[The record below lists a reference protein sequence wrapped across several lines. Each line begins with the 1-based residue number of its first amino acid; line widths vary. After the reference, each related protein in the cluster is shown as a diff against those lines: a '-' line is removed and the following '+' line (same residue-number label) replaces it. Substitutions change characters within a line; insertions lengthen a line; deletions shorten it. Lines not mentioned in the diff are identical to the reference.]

1 MASNLK
7 ELPNYNNGLHGVTMG
22 LYTPYIPSQKMTRSE
37 RIEERIRQWRNRRCE
52 TVFFK
57 NAFDE
62 ATNLQVDLK
71 KLLQQV
77 S

>member
-1 MASNLK
+1 
-7 ELPNYNNGLHGVTMG
+7 MG

-37 RIEERIRQWRNRRCE
+37 RIEERIRQWRNRRSE
-52 TVFFK
+52 TDFFK

-77 S
+77 SKNTIILFSEKKFYSKTGFC

>member
-1 MASNLK
+1 
-7 ELPNYNNGLHGVTMG
+7 
-22 LYTPYIPSQKMTRSE
+22 MTRSE
-37 RIEERIRQWRNRRCE
+37 RIEERIRQWRNRRNE